1 MRQLIVTENLSLDGI
16 MSPMDGWFDPT
27 KSGDDLLSASAEH
40 RASADALVLGRVT
53 FEEFAG
59 FWPYQDDVRTG
70 VSDYL
75 NRVSKYV
82 VSTRLDSTEWQKST
96 ILRGPV
102 IDELSALKNAEGRD
116 IVVTGSAELVRS
128 LQPSGLIDAY
138 RLFVYPVVQGRG
150 RRLFVDGVDVA
161 LELTDVRRFASGV
174 VLLEYRAAAP
184 S

>member
-1 MRQLIVTENLSLDGI
+1 M
-16 MSPMDGWFDPT
+16 
-27 KSGDDLLSASAEH
+27 
-40 RASADALVLGRVT
+40 
-53 FEEFAG
+53 
-59 FWPYQDDVRTG
+59 
-70 VSDYL
+70 
-75 NRVSKYV
+75 
-82 VSTRLDSTEWQKST
+82 DSTEWQKST